1 MSAKDITLED
11 LGYLK
16 EFKDDVIYYFR
27 KRFDKNNIP
36 EVDCIN
42 ILILEKEVFANKN
55 LTFEEIMIINKILE
69 EI

>member
-1 MSAKDITLED
+1 MNKDITLED

-16 EFKDDVIYYFR
+16 KFKDDV
-27 KRFDKNNIP
+27 KNNIP
-36 EVDCIN
+36 KVDCIN

>member
-1 MSAKDITLED
+1 MNKDITLED

-16 EFKDDVIYYFR
+16 KFKDDVIYYFR

-36 EVDCIN
+36 KVDCIN